1 MTLRIGQIGYGYWGP
16 NLARVFSSSPG
27 VELRSLAELNEQRRA
42 AALKRYPGL
51 LVTPDYRSLLHDPA
65 IDAIV
70 ISTPIITHYALTK
83 EVLQAGKHVLVE
95 KPLATTAEEA
105 RELASIAEQR
115 RLTLMVDHI
124 FLYEPAVRYLR
135 EIVRSAALGDI
146 GYIHAERLNFGRVQT
161 TTSALWSLAPQDIS
175 ILLYVLD
182 TMPQAVEARG
192 IECTGSGVADA
203 VFLRLLFPAG
213 LEAHLHVSW
222 LDPEKIRRMTLVGS
236 RRMAVYDDM
245 RPRKVSLFDK
255 RAVVSQGELMVYDN
269 GVETPEIESVEPLS
283 NMASEFLT
291 ACLTHTPPLT
301 GAASGIDVAI
311 VLEAAEASLRGGGI
325 RQQLNPR
332 PFRADPTDES
342 LRPAG
347 GSLG

>member
-42 AALKRYPGL
+42 AALQRYPGL
-51 LVTPDYRSLLHDPA
+51 DVTPDYRSLLQDPA

-70 ISTPIITHYALTK
+70 ISTPVITHYALAK
-83 EVLQAGKHVLVE
+83 QVLQAGKHVLVE
-95 KPLATTAEEA
+95 KPLATSAEDA

-115 RLTLMVDHI
+115 GLIIMVDHI

-135 EIVRSAALGDI
+135 EVVRSGGLGELR
-146 GYIHAERLNFGRVQT
+146 YIHAERLNFGRVQT
-161 TTSALWSLAPQDIS
+161 TTSALWSLAPQDVS
-175 ILLYVLD
+175 ILLYLLE

-213 LEAHLHVSW
+213 LEAQVHVSW
-222 LDPEKIRRMTLVGS
+222 LDPEKLRRMTLVGS
-236 RRMAVYDDM
+236 QRMAVYDDM
-245 RPRKVSLFDK
+245 SPRKVSLFDK

-269 GVETPEIESVEPLS
+269 GVETPEIESVEPLTT
-283 NMASEFLT
+283 MASEFVT
-291 ACLTHTPPLT
+291 ACLTHVPPLT
-301 GAASGIDVAI
+301 GAGNGVDVVTI
-311 VLEAAEASLRGGGI
+311 LEAADASLRRGGL
-325 RQQLNPR
+325 RQQLSPG
-332 PFRADPTDES
+332 PFPADRLGESFRRAGD
-342 LRPAG
+342 A
-347 GSLG
+347 LG